1 MRRTNSHMKT
11 GARSFLAILIACLL
25 ALRVTALPMVMAG
38 GAPGPGMMAICTGA
52 EIIYIPIGGQSLP
65 LERASGEGEAR
76 HDPCPA
82 FGVVAALVS
91 PDLPLSIPSRLS
103 ISKQIAAPALFWAS
117 AARPAGYQSRAPPY
131 LWS

>member
-1 MRRTNSHMKT
+1 MRRSNSQIKS
-11 GARSFLAILIACLL
+11 GARGFVAILIACLL
-25 ALRVTALPMVMAG
+25 ALRVAALPMVMAG

-52 EIIYIPIGGQSLP
+52 EIIYIPIGSQSLP
-65 LERASGEGEAR
+65 LDATSGEGDTQ

-91 PDLPLSIPSRLS
+91 PDLPLSIPSRLTT
-103 ISKQIAAPALFWAS
+103 SKQIAPPALLWAS
-117 AARPAGYQSRAPPY
+117 AARPAGYHPRAPPY